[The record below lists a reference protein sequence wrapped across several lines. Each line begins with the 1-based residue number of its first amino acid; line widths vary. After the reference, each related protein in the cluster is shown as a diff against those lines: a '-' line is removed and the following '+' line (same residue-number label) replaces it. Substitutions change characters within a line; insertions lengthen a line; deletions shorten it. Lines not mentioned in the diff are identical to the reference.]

1 MASLQQHLAAGALI
15 PLEHLHRLVGLQVR
29 EGVAMDGDLAL
40 IRANLEQAREALA
53 RAQGARREAIR
64 ALELL
69 VGRYPAAEFASG
81 IDLPPMPTPPPA
93 GLPSTLLERR
103 PDLVAA
109 ERRVAAALHAED
121 QASKARLPRLSLTGL
136 AGAVSDA
143 LENIFDPTA
152 TLFSIGGNVAAPI
165 YQGGALAAGE
175 NIADAELRAAI
186 AQYAGAAL
194 AAFEEVET
202 ALDSGVVLRR
212 RRDAAVIRVRE
223 IEEALRIEDLRYR
236 VGESSLLDVLQIR
249 QQAITAR
256 SDLAT
261 IERMEREQ
269 FVTLNLA
276 LGGSWNAPEADPP
289 EISEK
294 DGDANP

>member
-1 MASLQQHLAAGALI
+1 M
-15 PLEHLHRLVGLQVR
+15 
-29 EGVAMDGDLAL
+29 
-40 IRANLEQAREALA
+40 
-53 RAQGARREAIR
+53 
-64 ALELL
+64 
-69 VGRYPAAEFASG
+69 
-81 IDLPPMPTPPPA
+81 
-93 GLPSTLLERR
+93 
-103 PDLVAA
+103 
-109 ERRVAAALHAED
+109 
-121 QASKARLPRLSLTGL
+121 
-136 AGAVSDA
+136 
-143 LENIFDPTA
+143 
-152 TLFSIGGNVAAPI
+152 
-165 YQGGALAAGE
+165 
-175 NIADAELRAAI
+175 
-186 AQYAGAAL
+186 
-194 AAFEEVET
+194 ET

-223 IEEALRIEDLRYR
+223 IEEALRFEDLRYR

>member
-1 MASLQQHLAAGALI
+1 MAPASGAGQPFRLSMLIHDRHYRALLIQALVFILVMSLAAWLVNNTVQNLARMGKTFDFGFLFNRSGYDIPFSLI
-15 PLEHLHRLVGLQVR
+15 PY
-29 EGVAMDGDLAL
+29 DS
-40 IRANLEQAREALA
+40 N
-53 RAQGARREAIR
+53 
-64 ALELL
+64 
-69 VGRYPAAEFASG
+69 
-81 IDLPPMPTPPPA
+81 
-93 GLPSTLLERR
+93 ST
-103 PDLVAA
+103 
-109 ERRVAAALHAED
+109 H
-121 QASKARLPRLSLTGL
+121 
-136 AGAVSDA
+136 
-143 LENIFDPTA
+143 
-152 TLFSIGGNVAAPI
+152 
-165 YQGGALAAGE
+165 
-175 NIADAELRAAI
+175 LRAAI

-212 RRDAAVIRVRE
+212 RRDAAAIRVRE

-236 VGESSLLDVLQIR
+236 IGESSLLDVLQIR